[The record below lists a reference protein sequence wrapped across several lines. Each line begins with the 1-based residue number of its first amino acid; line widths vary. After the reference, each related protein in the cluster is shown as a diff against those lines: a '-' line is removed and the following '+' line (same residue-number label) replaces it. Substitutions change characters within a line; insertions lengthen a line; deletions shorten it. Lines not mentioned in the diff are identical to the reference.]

1 MYSGLHYTPRSLQLA
16 LAMTRH
22 YLSSSLVGDL
32 LPITLGTPRETF
44 PGERRVA
51 ITPRQCE
58 LLRKS
63 QIEVVVE
70 HSAGLEAGFPD
81 DAYVSRGARLASRA
95 EVFQQS
101 DIIAQV
107 RCLGANSDAG
117 RSDLPLIRAGQ
128 ILVGFGE
135 PLTALAEC
143 SDLAGTGASFFAM
156 ELMPRITR
164 AQSMDAL
171 SSMATISG
179 YRAVLLAA
187 SHLPKMFPLLMT
199 AAGTVTPAK
208 VFVLGVG
215 VAGLQAIATA
225 RRLGAVVSAYDVRAA
240 VKEQVESVGAK
251 FVTLDVDSQGAEGQG
266 GYAKAMD
273 ESFYRRQREL
283 LSEVLREQDVVIT
296 TAVVPGRKAPVLI
309 TGEMITGMCCGSV
322 IVDIAAERGGNCDL
336 TRAGETVVYQGISIL
351 GPLNLPS
358 MVPYHASQMF
368 ATNVAGFVK
377 LLVGDGALTI
387 NVEDEI
393 IRETLVSH
401 ERKVVHARVS
411 ELLSAS
417 QAQER
422 EVKV

>member
-1 MYSGLHYTPRSLQLA
+1 M
-16 LAMTRH
+16 
-22 YLSSSLVGDL
+22 
-32 LPITLGTPRETF
+32 PIIVGTPRETF

-51 ITPRQCE
+51 ITPRHCE
-58 LLRKS
+58 LLKKS
-63 QIEVVVE
+63 QIEVIIE
-70 HSAGLEAGFPD
+70 HGAGAEAGFTD
-81 DAYVSRGARLASRA
+81 DHYTPRGARLVSRA
-95 EVFQQS
+95 ELFQQA
-101 DIIAQV
+101 DVIAQV
-107 RCLGANSDAG
+107 RCLGANPESG
-117 RSDLPLIRAGQ
+117 RSDLPLLRPGQ
-128 ILVGFGE
+128 ALVGFGE
-135 PLTALAEC
+135 PLTALKEDSA
-143 SDLAGTGASFFAM
+143 LAGAGVSFFAM

-187 SHLPKMFPLLMT
+187 SVLPKMFPMLMT

-225 RRLGAVVSAYDVRAA
+225 RRLGAVVSAYDVRPA

-251 FVTLDVDSQGAEGQG
+251 FVTLDVDAKASEDKG

-273 ESFYRRQREL
+273 EAFYRRQREL
-283 LSEVLREQDVVIT
+283 MSEVLREQDVVIT
-296 TAVVPGRKAPVLI
+296 TAAVPGRKAPILI
-309 TGEMITGMCCGSV
+309 TGEMISGMCSGSV

-336 TRAGETVVYQGISIL
+336 TRPGETVVHQGITIL

-368 ATNVAGFVK
+368 ATNVAAFLK
-377 LLVGDGALTI
+377 LLVRDGAL
-387 NVEDEI
+387 NVNLEDEI
-393 IRETLVSH
+393 IRETLVTH
-401 ERKVVHARVS
+401 GNQVVHPRIS
-411 ELLSAS
+411 ELIKAAAGVTES
-417 QAQER
+417 